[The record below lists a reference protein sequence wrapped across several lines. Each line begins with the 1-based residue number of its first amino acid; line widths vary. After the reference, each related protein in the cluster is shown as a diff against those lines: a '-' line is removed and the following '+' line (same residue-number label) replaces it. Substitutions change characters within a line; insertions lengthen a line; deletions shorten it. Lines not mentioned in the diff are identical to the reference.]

1 MLGIP
6 LAGYHEQRAMNMNF
20 KDLYKKVRVLA
31 TFRQLNTPRAI
42 WEERTS
48 IEKILNLDW
57 AVGKPSG
64 AFSQLMINFGGQ
76 FTVDSG
82 SPGQAVLS
90 CIRNQDEQA
99 MGNKSVCSIP
109 P

>member
-1 MLGIP
+1 
-6 LAGYHEQRAMNMNF
+6 MNF

-64 AFSQLMINFGGQ
+64 AFSQLMINVGGQ

-99 MGNKSVCSIP
+99 MGNKSVSSIP